1 MKKKKYEYNHL
12 ACCSDACGHVNH
24 IMDKLEGSKGV
35 VLYFHGGLSTQE
47 YMKNE
52 LGPKLME
59 SIFKAKNLDGLYPI
73 FINYDAGFLDEDNWC
88 CLLRYLYAT
97 NEFLKKAIKYFEVYF
112 EKNKNKSNNEKE
124 IAQNILNKAL
134 EKHAKG
140 TRNKFGR
147 KDYLDILEDPKL
159 QESIGKKLIK
169 ESDLKEINRDKG
181 IFGTIITLK
190 VLSRSVA
197 RIAIGNNH
205 QIVPTLEEELFREL
219 RIDHL
224 AKKHWRTVKKHSE
237 QCNSKKFV
245 GSYLISRLLEKKEND
260 ENFTINTVSHSAGA
274 IPTAHLIKYMK
285 KKNKKLD
292 SVVMIVPAINQEDF
306 SRLVI
311 DNKKGFK
318 KLKLYALDLEAEKD
332 DNVATV
338 YPASLL
344 YFVSGSAEEKGY
356 GDKMLLIAQH
366 LDETRKPYSDKKY
379 LRRVKEKPQK
389 IWKYLK
395 KNDVLTYCPS
405 QLNVSNPEKDQYSH
419 SSTKKPWI
427 TKTLARAILFDLT
440 GKNVDTDFA
449 IKQKIDK
456 STNECA
462 DVKCLF

>member
-1 MKKKKYEYNHL
+1 M
-12 ACCSDACGHVNH
+12 
-24 IMDKLEGSKGV
+24 
-35 VLYFHGGLSTQE
+35 Q
-47 YMKNE
+47 
-52 LGPKLME
+52 
-59 SIFKAKNLDGLYPI
+59 
-73 FINYDAGFLDEDNWC
+73 
-88 CLLRYLYAT
+88 
-97 NEFLKKAIKYFEVYF
+97 
-112 EKNKNKSNNEKE
+112 KNKNKSNNEKE

-134 EKHAKG
+134 EKHSKG

-169 ESDLKEINRDKG
+169 ESDLKETNRNLQKVVAEEYRDKG
-181 IFGTIITLK
+181 IVGTLTTLK

-237 QCNSKKFV
+237 QCNSKKSV
-245 GSYLISRLLEKKEND
+245 GGYLISRLLEKKEND